1 MTKLS
6 TSAVGQI
13 IAFCGLPGCAAA
25 IALLLSSVTALS
37 AQTVAR
43 IDPAIQKIVKEI
55 SQDKIAS
62 TMKKLASFETRG
74 NFSDPNRKDRGI
86 AAARQ
91 WIYDQ
96 FRSYSPKLEVS
107 LDPYQVKKRGT
118 RIVRDVEVVNIVA
131 VLPGATRPE
140 QRVIVSGHYDSL
152 NIVRKANAP
161 PPGAEGGEA
170 ADDVIDFEKSVE
182 APAPGVTDDASGAAL
197 VLELARVMSQYRFEK
212 TVVFITFSGEEIGL
226 IGSTLYADKAKKQGD
241 KIEAVLNNDIVGCE
255 ASGDGR
261 SEGSLVHVFSEEPA
275 DSSSRELARYI
286 RDSAQ
291 RYVPG
296 FQAGLVFRQD
306 RFSRGGDQSPFNA
319 DGFAA
324 VRFTSAAE
332 NLKVQHTVNDTLDIA
347 SPAYTANVARIN
359 AAAAASLANA
369 PSAPETVRE
378 ILTGSAKGR
387 KVPNLSRGASKYD
400 AILRWKDTQPT
411 GDLAGYAIV
420 VRSTTAPFWDHEIF
434 VGKVNEYILP
444 GLSIDDVVL
453 GVKAIDQEG
462 HESLVSPYVASPFP
476 RRPIEL
482 VGP

>member
-1 MTKLS
+1 M
-6 TSAVGQI
+6 
-13 IAFCGLPGCAAA
+13 
-25 IALLLSSVTALS
+25 LS

-43 IDPAIQKIVKEI
+43 IDPEIQKIVREV
-55 SQDKIAS
+55 SQDNIAA
-62 TMKKLASFETRG
+62 TMKKLAAFETRG
-74 NFSDPNRKDRGI
+74 NFSDATQKNRGI
-86 AAARQ
+86 GAARQ
-91 WIYDQ
+91 WIYQQ

-107 LDPYQVKKRGT
+107 FDPYKVKKQGT
-118 RIVRDVEVVNIVA
+118 RILRDVEVVNVVA
-131 VLPGATRPE
+131 VLPGTTRPE

-152 NIVRKANAP
+152 NIVRKAGAP
-161 PPGAEGGEA
+161 PSGSEGADA

-182 APAPGVTDDASGAAL
+182 APAPGVTDDASGTAL

-212 TVVFITFSGEEIGL
+212 TVVFIAFSGEEIGL
-226 IGSTLYADKAKKQGD
+226 IGSTLYSEKAKKQGD
-241 KIEAVLNNDIVGCE
+241 RIEAVLNNDIVGCE

-275 DSSSRELARYI
+275 DSASRELARYI

-306 RFSRGGDQSPFNA
+306 RFSRGGDHTPFNSA
-319 DGFAA
+319 GFAA

-369 PSAPETVRE
+369 PTAPETVRE

-387 KVPNLSRGASKYD
+387 KVPNLARGASKYD
-400 AILRWKDTQPT
+400 AILRWKDTNPAE
-411 GDLAGYAIV
+411 DLAGYAVV
-420 VRSTTAPFWDHEIF
+420 VRSTTASYWDHEIF
-434 VGKVNEYILP
+434 VGKVTEYTLP

-453 GVKAIDQEG
+453 GVKAIDTQG
-462 HESLVSPYVASPFP
+462 HESLVAPYVASPYP
-476 RRPIEL
+476 RKVIE
-482 VGP
+482 VAGQ